1 MRLIIKEYDYALYE
15 DENNELW
22 IEVLCGSIG
31 MYEVLVKLNPD
42 EIIQYKKDKSFL
54 QKLAWNI
61 SRNPEK
67 FINR

>member
-54 QKLAWNI
+54 QNLAWNI
-61 SRNPEK
+61 SRDPEK